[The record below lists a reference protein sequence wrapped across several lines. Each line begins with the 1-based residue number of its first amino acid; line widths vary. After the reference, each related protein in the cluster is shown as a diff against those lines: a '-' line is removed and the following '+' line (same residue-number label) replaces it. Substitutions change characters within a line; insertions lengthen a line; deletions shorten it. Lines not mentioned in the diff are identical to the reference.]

1 MVVTSPLVALQHLL
15 PSTLTLQQGEQF
27 FRLHRVNGAALP
39 AMFISLQ
46 TTLTASSLLQL
57 NTFALNEAEEKG
69 W

>member
-1 MVVTSPLVALQHLL
+1 MVVTSLLVALQHLL

-27 FRLHRVNGAALP
+27 SRLHRVNGAALP
-39 AMFISLQ
+39 ATFISLQ